1 MEAFEIRGLGKMF
14 CFVTRATKSEFS
26 VATQVARLRAILML
40 ASALT
45 LTGLCV
51 TPSHAASP
59 TDRLE
64 AIEKQLGELKA
75 QLRALKERNAARD
88 HQLKARREQAV
99 APAPTQ
105 IAPLMPQI
113 PAGYALVPASPG
125 STPGTV
131 VLARAEAPTRP
142 TLPMGVFQLGP
153 ISIKLGGFFAAE
165 GAYRSR
171 NQEEDIQSNLN
182 TGIPER
188 ISPLYHEPEFLESA
202 RQTRITSL
210 MTADP
215 DESTHLQ
222 GYLSADFSGG
232 APTSN
237 ANQSNSWVPRLREG
251 YIAYGRNDYGL
262 EILAGQAFSL
272 LTMTRV
278 GMEPLNVNPPP
289 TIDPSYVAG
298 FDWARQAQV
307 RIEKSFLNKEYWL
320 ALSLENAQSTFT
332 QTSIPSK
339 LGTLNTSNAGI
350 GVDATGG
357 SFSNNFAPD
366 LLVKAVADYPI
377 AHLEAF
383 GLGRVFNDRLSQLGT
398 GQSKTVFGG
407 GGGGAALVRLIPNV
421 LELNVNGM
429 VGEGIGRY
437 GTSQLPDAT
446 IGSQGQPVPLPE
458 WNALAGIVG
467 HPTPMIDL
475 YGYLGTE
482 QISARY
488 FDNTVKGKTTGY
500 GYGNPLYSNAGCDT
514 ELSPLTCAANTSGIV
529 MGAVGAWYRFLKGPY
544 GTLQA
549 GVQYSYVH
557 RSVFQGVGATP
568 ETDDNMVFMSFRY
581 FPFQ

>member
-1 MEAFEIRGLGKMF
+1 MM
-14 CFVTRATKSEFS
+14 
-26 VATQVARLRAILML
+26 
-40 ASALT
+40 ASALA
-45 LTGLCV
+45 LTGLCG
-51 TPSHAASP
+51 TAARAQSSPS
-59 TDRLE
+59 RLE
-64 AIEKQLGELKA
+64 AIEQQLFRLKA
-75 QLRALKERNAARD
+75 ELRALKERAAAQDR
-88 HQLKARREQAV
+88 QREAKHTQSATPPATNL
-99 APAPTQ
+99 APV
-105 IAPLMPQI
+105 MPQI

-125 STPGTV
+125 STPGSV
-131 VLARAEAPTRP
+131 VLARAEAPKKP
-142 TLPMGVFQLGP
+142 TLPMGVFQIGP
-153 ISIKLGGFFAAE
+153 VSVQLGGFFASE

-171 NQEEDIQSNLN
+171 NQVEDIQSNFN

-202 RQTRITSL
+202 RQSRITSL

-215 DESTHLQ
+215 DESTKLL

-237 ANQSNSWVPRLREG
+237 FNQSNSWVPRLREG
-251 YIAYGRNDYGL
+251 YIAYRRSDWGFELLG
-262 EILAGQAFSL
+262 GQAFSL

-307 RIEKSFLNKEYWL
+307 RVEKSFLNKKYWL
-320 ALSLENAQSTFT
+320 ALSVENPQSTFT

-339 LGTLNTSNAGI
+339 LGTLNTANPGI

-366 LLVKAVADYPI
+366 VIIKAVADYPV

-383 GLGRVFNDRLSQLGT
+383 GLGRVFNDRVSQLGT
-398 GQSKTVFGG
+398 GQSNTTFGG
-407 GGGGAALVRLIPNV
+407 GGGGAALIRLIPNV
-421 LELNVNGM
+421 LEVNMNGM
-429 VGEGIGRY
+429 IGEGIGRY

-446 IGSQGQPVPLPE
+446 IGSHGQPVPLPE

-467 HPTPMIDL
+467 HPTQMIDL
-475 YGYLGTE
+475 YGYVGTE
-482 QISARY
+482 QLGARY
-488 FDNTVKGKTTGY
+488 FDTTVKGKTTAY

-514 ELSPLTCAANTSGIV
+514 ELSPLTCTANTSGIV

-568 ETDDNMVFMSFRY
+568 ETDDNMVFLSFRY

>member
-1 MEAFEIRGLGKMF
+1 MDE
-14 CFVTRATKSEFS
+14 
-26 VATQVARLRAILML
+26 
-40 ASALT
+40 
-45 LTGLCV
+45 
-51 TPSHAASP
+51 
-59 TDRLE
+59 
-64 AIEKQLGELKA
+64 IEKQLIALKA
-75 QLRALKERNAARD
+75 QLRDLKERNAARD
-88 HQLKARREQAV
+88 RQLKAAQAQ
-99 APAPTQ
+99 PPPPTHM
-105 IAPLMPQI
+105 APLMPQI

-125 STPGTV
+125 STPGSV
-131 VLARAEAPTRP
+131 VLAKAQAPAMP

-153 ISIKLGGFFAAE
+153 VSIKLGGFFAAE

-171 NQEEDIQSNLN
+171 NQSGDIQSNLN
-182 TGIPER
+182 TGVPER

-202 RQTRITSL
+202 RQTRITAL
-210 MTADP
+210 MTANP
-215 DESTHLQ
+215 DESTKIQ
-222 GYLSADFSGG
+222 GYLSVDFSGG

-237 ANQSNSWVPRLREG
+237 ANESNSWVPRLREG
-251 YIAYGRNDYGL
+251 YIAYSDTDWGY

-298 FDWARQAQV
+298 FDWARQAQFRV
-307 RIEKSFLNKEYWL
+307 EKSFLNKEYWL
-320 ALSLENAQSTFT
+320 ALSVENPQSIFT
-332 QTSIPSK
+332 QTSIPSAV
-339 LGTLNTSNAGI
+339 GTLNYANAGI

-366 LLVKAVADYPI
+366 VLVKAVADYPI

-383 GLGRVFNDRLSQLGT
+383 GLGSVFNDRVSHLGT
-398 GQSKTVFGG
+398 GQSNTTFGG
-407 GGGGAALVRLIPNV
+407 GGGAAALVRLIPNV

-429 VGEGIGRY
+429 VGTGIGRY
-437 GTSQLPDAT
+437 GTSQLPEAT
-446 IGSQGQPVPLPE
+446 IGSRGQPVPLPE

-475 YGYLGTE
+475 YGYVGTE

-488 FDNTVKGKTTGY
+488 FDNTVKGKTTAY

-514 ELSPLTCAANTSGIV
+514 ELSTLTCTANTSGIV

-557 RSVFQGVGATP
+557 RSVFGGIGPTP
-568 ETDDNMVFMSFRY
+568 ETDDNMVFLSFRY

>member
-1 MEAFEIRGLGKMF
+1 M
-14 CFVTRATKSEFS
+14 V
-26 VATQVARLRAILML
+26 

-45 LTGLCV
+45 LTGLGSSAAHAQSS
-51 TPSHAASP
+51 PS
-59 TDRLE
+59 RLE
-64 AIEKQLGELKA
+64 AIEQQLLRLKA
-75 QLRALKERNAARD
+75 ELRALKERAAAQDR
-88 HQLKARREQAV
+88 QREAKRTQSATPPV
-99 APAPTQ
+99 TNLAPV
-105 IAPLMPQI
+105 MPQI
-113 PAGYALVPASPG
+113 PAGYALVPTSPG
-125 STPGTV
+125 STPGSV
-131 VLARAEAPTRP
+131 LLARAEAPKKP
-142 TLPMGVFQLGP
+142 TLPMGVFQIGSV
-153 ISIKLGGFFAAE
+153 SIQLGGFFASE

-171 NQEEDIQSNLN
+171 NQVEDIQSNFN

-202 RQTRITSL
+202 RQSRITSL

-215 DESTHLQ
+215 DESTKLL

-237 ANQSNSWVPRLREG
+237 FNQSNSWVPRLREG
-251 YIAYGRNDYGL
+251 YIAYRRSDWGFELLG
-262 EILAGQAFSL
+262 GQAFSL

-307 RIEKSFLNKEYWL
+307 RVEKSFLNKTYWL
-320 ALSLENAQSTFT
+320 ALSVENPQSTFT

-339 LGTLNTSNAGI
+339 LGTLNIANPGI

-366 LLVKAVADYPI
+366 VIIKAVADYPV

-383 GLGRVFNDRLSQLGT
+383 GLGSVFNDRVSQLGT
-398 GQSKTVFGG
+398 GQSNTTFGG
-407 GGGGAALVRLIPNV
+407 GGGGAALIRLIPNV
-421 LELNVNGM
+421 LEVNMNGM

-446 IGSQGQPVPLPE
+446 IGSHGQPVPLPE

-467 HPTPMIDL
+467 HPTQMIDL
-475 YGYLGTE
+475 YGYVGTE

-488 FDNTVKGKTTGY
+488 FDNTVKGKTTAY

-514 ELSPLTCAANTSGIV
+514 ELSPLTCTANTSGIV

-568 ETDDNMVFMSFRY
+568 ETDDNMVFLSFRY

>member
-1 MEAFEIRGLGKMF
+1 MM
-14 CFVTRATKSEFS
+14 
-26 VATQVARLRAILML
+26 
-40 ASALT
+40 ASALA
-45 LTGLCV
+45 LTGLCG
-51 TPSHAASP
+51 TAARAQSSPS
-59 TDRLE
+59 RLE
-64 AIEKQLGELKA
+64 AIEQQLFRLKA
-75 QLRALKERNAARD
+75 ELRALKERAAAQDR
-88 HQLKARREQAV
+88 QREAKHTQSVTPPATNV
-99 APAPTQ
+99 APV
-105 IAPLMPQI
+105 MPQI

-125 STPGTV
+125 STPGSV
-131 VLARAEAPTRP
+131 VLARAEAPKKP
-142 TLPMGVFQLGP
+142 TLPMGVFQIGP
-153 ISIKLGGFFAAE
+153 VSVQLGGFFASE

-171 NQEEDIQSNLN
+171 NQVEDIQSNFN

-202 RQTRITSL
+202 RQSRITSL

-215 DESTHLQ
+215 DESTKLL

-237 ANQSNSWVPRLREG
+237 FNQSNSWVPRLREG
-251 YIAYGRNDYGL
+251 YIAYRRSDWGFELLG
-262 EILAGQAFSL
+262 GQAFSL

-307 RIEKSFLNKEYWL
+307 RVEKSFLNKTYWL
-320 ALSLENAQSTFT
+320 ALSVENPQSTFT

-339 LGTLNTSNAGI
+339 LGTLNTANPGI

-366 LLVKAVADYPI
+366 VIVKAVADYPV

-383 GLGRVFNDRLSQLGT
+383 GLGRVFNDRVSQLGT
-398 GQSKTVFGG
+398 GQSNTKFGG
-407 GGGGAALVRLIPNV
+407 GGGGAALIRLIPNV
-421 LELNVNGM
+421 LEVNMNGM
-429 VGEGIGRY
+429 IGEGIGRY

-446 IGSQGQPVPLPE
+446 IGSHGQPVPLPE

-467 HPTPMIDL
+467 HPTQMIDL
-475 YGYLGTE
+475 YGYVGTE

-488 FDNTVKGKTTGY
+488 FDTTVKGKTTAY

-514 ELSPLTCAANTSGIV
+514 ELSTLTCTANTSGIV

-568 ETDDNMVFMSFRY
+568 ETDDNMVFLSFRY